1 LIENRSN
8 GAATNG
14 GGVRTS
20 RLTKDGQSFSS
31 IGSTLIWW
39 LISSGARTRASLK
52 MLRLLLLFSRHLSP
66 TAQTA
71 VTPLLASD
79 RRLPD
84 DRPRQARRRPRNAR
98 NAAEIH
104 GFCVAVPEVRI
115 HLPPALSSPRAY
127 ALSLDYNRFAQGR
140 SGSRAPV
147 PAVRPVPAW
156 MVSALYPGASISW
169 ACSPGP
175 GRPMAIGRAFLGL
188 TAHLRQTG
196 STPQLN
202 PPKSRRYPRKFH
214 TAV

>member
-115 HLPPALSSPRAY
+115 HLPPPK
-127 ALSLDYNRFAQGR
+127 SLRTIGSCSIHP
-140 SGSRAPV
+140 SGT
-147 PAVRPVPAW
+147 
-156 MVSALYPGASISW
+156 GAS
-169 ACSPGP
+169 
-175 GRPMAIGRAFLGL
+175 RQIGTAVYMQGL
-188 TAHLRQTG
+188 TAAM
-196 STPQLN
+196 
-202 PPKSRRYPRKFH
+202 PKSRVATSARPERGRPRSQLSTPNFLH
-214 TAV
+214 VPTCSLLPEIN

>member
-115 HLPPALSSPRAY
+115 HLPPAASQQRTSPAAFGVTPGHSPPQRDVASVESFTRPMSDSSIASEKPPARRKYAPWPGAEQSQCARLRA
-127 ALSLDYNRFAQGR
+127 GR
-140 SGSRAPV
+140 GRDCGAKPV
-147 PAVRPVPAW
+147 PA
-156 MVSALYPGASISW
+156 
-169 ACSPGP
+169 SP
-175 GRPMAIGRAFLGL
+175 
-188 TAHLRQTG
+188 
-196 STPQLN
+196 
-202 PPKSRRYPRKFH
+202 
-214 TAV
+214 